1 MKFTPAKMEGIW
13 LIEPEPRKDERG
25 FLARTYCEKEFASHS
40 LNTRWVQQNHTRTLG
55 TGSVRG
61 MHWQA
66 DPLPEI
72 KLVRCLAG
80 RVLDVLVD
88 VRPQS
93 PTFGQWEAYEL
104 SAQNMHS
111 LYIPAGFAHG
121 FQCLEES
128 SELFYL
134 MSEFYH
140 QDLARGLRCSDPE
153 VAIAWPLPI
162 VNLSVRDTALPCLR
176 ELK

>member
-1 MKFTPAKMEGIW
+1 MKFTPSQMEGIW

-25 FLARTYCEKEFASHS
+25 FLARTYCEKEFAGHS

-72 KLVRCLAG
+72 KLVRCLVG
-80 RVLDVLVD
+80 RVLDVVVD

-104 SAQNMHS
+104 SAQNMHA

-121 FQCLEES
+121 FQCLEEAC
-128 SELFYL
+128 EIFYL
-134 MSEFYH
+134 MSAFYH
-140 QDLARGLRCSDPE
+140 PDLARGIHCADPGLG
-153 VAIAWPLPI
+153 IAWPLP
-162 VNLSVRDTALPCLR
+162 VQNLSERDTGLTCLR
-176 ELK
+176 DLA